1 MPFECQSESR
11 TAYQYV
17 TKSCHDLYSVVS
29 VTRNCFFRDRGRVS
43 SFFEVLY
50 MDGLLKLG
58 FRAWDLPPRED
69 VGSGSAP
76 PARPYI
82 PFEGRTT
89 TQDSYVPKVLSDD
102 GPTFGSRSVGSGAPG
117 QRPYVPFEGQ
127 SETQAS
133 FPYVGRCVAL
143 LLVALC

>member
-1 MPFECQSESR
+1 M
-11 TAYQYV
+11 
-17 TKSCHDLYSVVS
+17 S
-29 VTRNCFFRDRGRVS
+29 VTRNCFFRDRSRVS

-50 MDGLLKLG
+50 VDGLLKLG

-89 TQDSYVPKVLSDD
+89 TQDSYVPKMLSDD
-102 GPTFGSRSVGSGAPG
+102 GPTFGSRSGTGDGAPAA
-117 QRPYVPFEGQ
+117 RPYIPFEGRSTAQ
-127 SETQAS
+127 DAYKPKLVPEAAPTFGARTGSAPPPVPDFRET
-133 FPYVGRCVAL
+133 R
-143 LLVALC
+143 